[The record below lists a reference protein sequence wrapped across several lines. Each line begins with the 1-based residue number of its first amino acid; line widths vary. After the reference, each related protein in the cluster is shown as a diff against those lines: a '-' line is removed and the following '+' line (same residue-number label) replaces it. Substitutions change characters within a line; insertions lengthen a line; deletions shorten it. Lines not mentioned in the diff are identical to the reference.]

1 MATVKHAV
9 KMFRTMNKT
18 YTLRYP
24 WMIYVCRCILRY
36 NNSKQLIYR
45 FDWRILFVLYFQT
58 FDLLTIKILAQ
69 VYLIRSNPFE
79 MTTEENII

>member
-1 MATVKHAV
+1 MATVRHAV

-36 NNSKQLIYR
+36 HNSKQLIYR
-45 FDWRILFVLYFQT
+45 FDWRILFASHFQT
-58 FDLLTIKILAQ
+58 FDQ
-69 VYLIRSNPFE
+69 VTMKMFE
-79 MTTEENII
+79 QDF